1 MCDDV
6 PIYYSPACE
15 CRTRVG
21 AFIRHIIMF
30 IDMMRSALKSNADH
44 WSADKNRLRFICKNY
59 RLIWAATCRFTVL
72 ITVTKQWCDDE
83 PYYEIVFKGDKPYVP
98 HSQQYYWLFA
108 FEQPNSL
115 ERDSYIPHPWMWN
128 MKTSINCGELGY
140 MPVGEYVKLH
150 MAK

>member
-6 PIYYSPACE
+6 PIYYCPGCE
-15 CRTRVG
+15 CRTHIG
-21 AFIRHIIMF
+21 AFIQHIVRF

-72 ITVTKQWCDDE
+72 ITVTKQWYDE
-83 PYYEIVFKGDKPYVP
+83 ADCWYEVVFKGDKPYVP

-108 FEQPNSL
+108 FEQP
-115 ERDSYIPHPWMWN
+115 EREGYTPHPWMWG
-128 MKTSINCGELGY
+128 MKTLINAGELGY
-140 MPVGEYVKLH
+140 IPIGEFVKLH